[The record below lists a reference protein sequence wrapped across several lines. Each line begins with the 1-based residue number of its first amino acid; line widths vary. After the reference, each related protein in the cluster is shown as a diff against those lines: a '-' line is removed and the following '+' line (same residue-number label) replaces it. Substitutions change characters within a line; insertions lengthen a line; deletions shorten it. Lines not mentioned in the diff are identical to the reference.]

1 MLHSGLTDDVPQG
14 GLIISLP
21 QRWSYSK
28 PATAVVLWQ
37 SCRKVVLQTPCRFAA
52 VHGGVIMLRKGVA
65 RRKTVRQSVRPDIFY
80 APRLLLTQ
88 DAAEE
93 ASVTTS
99 RSSSLGSHDAT
110 QGCCRRKTV
119 RQIVGRDRF
128 HVLRLLLT
136 QGASEEAS
144 VTASRRSI
152 LGSHDATQ
160 GCCEKKDSE
169 TDCQT

>member
-1 MLHSGLTDDVPQG
+1 MAIIPRSGLTDDVPQG

-52 VHGGVIMLRKGVA
+52 VHGGVIMLREGLA

-88 DAAEE
+88 GAAEE

-99 RSSSLGSHDAT
+99 RSST
-110 QGCCRRKTV
+110 
-119 RQIVGRDRF
+119 
-128 HVLRLLLT
+128 
-136 QGASEEAS
+136 
-144 VTASRRSI
+144 

-160 GCCEKKDSE
+160 GCCEKNNSG
-169 TDCQT
+169 TNCQTRHVPCTAIAADTRCSRRKPA